1 MSLSSPFIHRPVAT
15 TLLNLSIILAGAVAF
30 MFLSVAP
37 LPQVDFPVISVNA
50 SLPGASPDTMA
61 SSVATPL
68 ERALGTIAGVN
79 EIRSNSSQ
87 GSTRIW
93 VQFDLGKDIN
103 AAAREVQAAINASRS
118 LLPSALP
125 GMPTYR
131 KINPS
136 QAPIMILALT
146 SKTRPTSELY
156 DLASTLLAQ
165 KVAQVSGVGDVE
177 VGGGSLPAVR
187 VELQPNALAQYRIS
201 LDDVRQAIATANL
214 LRPKGSVE
222 NAQNHWQVQASDQLS
237 RASDY
242 KPLIVMYRNGAA
254 VRLDDVARV
263 YDGVED
269 RFASGFF
276 NDQPAV
282 LLVVSRQ
289 PDANIIQIVDAIHA
303 QMDTLRA
310 FLPAGVNLSIASDR
324 SPGIRTT
331 LH

>member
-1 MSLSSPFIHRPVAT
+1 
-15 TLLNLSIILAGAVAF
+15 
-30 MFLSVAP
+30 
-37 LPQVDFPVISVNA
+37 
-50 SLPGASPDTMA
+50 MA

-156 DLASTLLAQ
+156 DLASTVLAQ

-214 LRPKGSVE
+214 LRPKGCGRGRAAPLAGAGQRSADRVRPTT
-222 NAQNHWQVQASDQLS
+222 S
-237 RASDY
+237 R
-242 KPLIVMYRNGAA
+242 
-254 VRLDDVARV
+254 
-263 YDGVED
+263 
-269 RFASGFF
+269 
-276 NDQPAV
+276 
-282 LLVVSRQ
+282 
-289 PDANIIQIVDAIHA
+289 
-303 QMDTLRA
+303 
-310 FLPAGVNLSIASDR
+310 
-324 SPGIRTT
+324 
-331 LH
+331 